1 MSIQQVSPL
10 IADHAYSFSGDRVT
24 LSANVTFS
32 EDDLSDSSEWYLQ
45 LWARSNDMSD
55 DSQGIKIAQIQIFPS
70 RTSEFFRGDS
80 PVMLPAKSGEQF
92 MMLALAEIPSNG
104 IAVIRKTAPFDHL
117 ERFYTPK
124 IEGNVHLDWFDDS
137 VNIQIDEISNPRDSH
152 NLSGTLNL
160 ELWALPEKYT
170 GGSWSGSQLA
180 IASVGV
186 IAGGEQIKPCPL
198 TVPASKPESGTHL
211 TLMLREWT
219 SQGFVTRDFREVEHE
234 FDDVELQVI
243 ATEGNRSSYLNRLLS
258 FFRT

>member
-1 MSIQQVSPL
+1 MSYQQVLPN
-10 IADHAYSFSGDRVT
+10 ITDHSYSFNGDRVS
-24 LSANVTFS
+24 LSATVAFS
-32 EDDLSDSSEWYLQ
+32 EDDLSNSSDWYLQ
-45 LWARSNDMSD
+45 LWSRSNDEAD
-55 DSQGIKIAQIQIFPS
+55 DAQGIKVAQIQVFPT
-70 RTSEFFRGDS
+70 RTSEYFRGDS

-104 IAVIRKTAPFDHL
+104 IAVIRKTAPFDQL

-124 IEGNVHLDWFDDS
+124 IDGNVHLDWFDDS

-170 GGSWSGSQLA
+170 GGAWSGSQLA

-186 IAGGEQIKPCPL
+186 IAGGEQIRPCPL

-219 SQGFVTRDFREVEHE
+219 SQGFVTRDFREVENE
-234 FDDVELQVI
+234 FDDVALEVDTDE
-243 ATEGNRSSYLNRLLS
+243 ASESSYFKRFLRLLGI
-258 FFRT
+258 